1 MADTIETQLENYH
14 LHEELSQNS
23 VLTVYRGERKADRT
37 AVIIKVIAPLFATDE
52 FFARRLR
59 QATHQT
65 AKLEHPNIVRTYEV
79 EQEGE
84 LLCLVE
90 DLDLS
95 GVRSLAQ
102 VLAAEG
108 SFSLHRAQFIA
119 RQIASALDYAHQKS
133 VTHGNLSANQIYL
146 GADDLVL
153 ITNFG
158 QAQAIFGVN
167 MMRQGYAAS
176 SPETMAPER
185 VHGQGPSRHSDLYS
199 LGILCYQMLAG
210 KPPFTGSPATVLHA
224 QAYKQVRPLYLLNPG
239 IPMAVS
245 EVVERMLSKGLEL
258 RYNTGAEFARAL
270 SVACENAKK
279 AHHRPMPFQQKHYT
293 PVSPK
298 MSALLVMAVAFLAIG
313 LIYAGYRL
321 GVHSQPPVVVTI
333 PSPIAALSAE
343 VSLLPTSTLAAVTL
357 SSQAATWPAPTTL
370 SDTLLPPPTLSAHQ
384 NGISRDSDTL
394 LPSPTPLPT
403 VTISPVTPTPTATP
417 SLPVQAPAAQ
427 PAAVVVSASQ
437 PFVPAGQS
445 VLVFTNP
452 TGHDLIVDLTGPTS
466 TSNLVPPG
474 QQHEFILTPG
484 HYQMN
489 LHTPTGQHLA
499 SRTLTFDLLAGQA
512 VPKDYYTDYDA
523 QAQLANN

>member
-23 VLTVYRGERKADRT
+23 VVTVYHGERKADGT
-37 AVIIKVIAPLFATDE
+37 AVIIKVIAPLFAADE

-59 QATHQT
+59 QATRQT
-65 AKLEHPNIVRTYEV
+65 AKLEHPNIVPNHEV

-84 LLCLVE
+84 LLYLVE
-90 DLDLS
+90 ELDLS

-108 SFSLHRAQFIA
+108 SFSLHRAQFIT

-133 VTHGNLSANQIYL
+133 VTHGDLSANQIYL

-158 QAQAIFGVN
+158 QTQAIFGVN
-167 MMRQGYAAS
+167 MMRQGYNAS

-185 VHGQGPSRHSDLYS
+185 VHGQGPSRHSDLYA
-199 LGILCYQMLAG
+199 LGILSYQMLAG

-279 AHHRPMPFQQKHYT
+279 VHHRPMPFQQKHYT

-313 LIYAGYRL
+313 LIYAGYRF
-321 GVHSQPPVVVTI
+321 GVQSQPPVVVTI

-343 VSLLPTSTLAAVTL
+343 VSLLPTSTLAPSPQT
-357 SSQAATWPAPTTL
+357 ATRPAPTTL
-370 SDTLLPPPTLSAHQ
+370 SDTLLPPLTLTANPS
-384 NGISRDSDTL
+384 GISQDSDTL
-394 LPSPTPLPT
+394 LPSPTPSPT
-403 VTISPVTPTPTATP
+403 VTTSPVTPTPTVTP
-417 SLPVQAPAAQ
+417 SLPAQAPVAQ

-437 PFVPAGQS
+437 PFVPAGQA

-499 SRTLTFDLLAGQA
+499 SRILTFDLLAGQA